1 MRKIDQSL
9 SNLATA
15 IREELS
21 QLGVWSSTPL
31 AAEKFNDMGAFG
43 INTMSLTQWIQF
55 VLLPRIQ
62 QIIDEQES
70 LPSESMISAH
80 AVREFDGNPEYD
92 KLIELLTQLDDLA
105 NGESDSGRA
114 DDIKPILGVN
124 VLPDSLRELAKL
136 LHTFEGDFLESQL
149 QTFDIMLP
157 YLPDGGRSQVAG
169 VMHQAAESA
178 TNFAV
183 KTRLRKAAQDVLAG
197 RNICKP
203 YDHTAEMK
211 KYQDEFKKGYPDLY
225 PPEENNPQS

>member
-15 IREELS
+15 IQQELTH
-21 QLGVWSSTPL
+21 LGVWSSTPL
-31 AAEKFNDMGAFG
+31 AAEKFNGMGAFG

-70 LPSESMISAH
+70 LPSESMIAAH
-80 AVREFDGNPEYD
+80 AVREFDGNPGYD

-105 NGESDSGRA
+105 NGESDSRQSN
-114 DDIKPILGVN
+114 DDVKPILGVN
-124 VLPDSLRELAKL
+124 VLPDSLRELGKL
-136 LHTFEGDFLESQL
+136 LHTFEGEFLESQL
-149 QTFDIMLP
+149 QTFDMMIPFLP
-157 YLPDGGRSQVAG
+157 EGGRNQVAG

-178 TNFAV
+178 TNFAI
-183 KTRLRKAAQDVLAG
+183 KTRLRKAAQDALDG

-203 YDHTAEMK
+203 YDHAAEMK

-225 PPEENNPQS
+225 PPEEP